1 MKLYKLYF
9 VIIMVGMMISAP
21 AQVTTAVD
29 EPKVVLIT
37 LDGLRWQELFSGA
50 DRSLIVHPD
59 YVSDTAALWDKFWR
73 EDANKRRDV
82 LLPFFWNVI
91 AKQGQIYGNRE
102 EENMVNLTNQMWF
115 SYPGYNEILTGKA
128 DDDRIDS
135 NDKSNNPNVTVL
147 EFIHQKP
154 AFRGKVAAFASWDVF
169 PYIINEERSG
179 IPVNSGYEQIPNPD
193 TEVEKL
199 INRLQN
205 ETPKLWSSVRLDAF
219 THHLALTH
227 LKTQKPRLLYISYG
241 ETDDFAHRGDY
252 DEYLIS
258 AQRTDGFIREIWE
271 TVQED
276 PYYRDQTTIIITTD
290 HGRGIEGDGWRHH
303 GKSGTPHSDE
313 VWMAFLGSGV
323 SPKGEIKEMGQRY
336 SNQVAAT
343 VSELLGFEYPD
354 EAGSSLISDLK

>member
-1 MKLYKLYF
+1 
-9 VIIMVGMMISAP
+9 
-21 AQVTTAVD
+21 
-29 EPKVVLIT
+29 
-37 LDGLRWQELFSGA
+37 
-50 DRSLIVHPD
+50 SLIVHPD
-59 YVSDTAALWDKFWR
+59 YVSDTAALWDEFWR

-102 EENMVNLTNQMWF
+102 EEHMVNLTNQMWF

-169 PYIINEERSG
+169 PYIINEKRSG
-179 IPVNSGYEQIPNPD
+179 IPVNSGYEHVLIPD
-193 TEVEKL
+193 TVVEKL

-219 THHLALTH
+219 THHLALSH
-227 LKTQKPRLLYISYG
+227 LKTHKPRLLFISYG

-313 VWMAFLGSGV
+313 VWMAFLGAGV
-323 SPKGEIKEMGQRY
+323 SAKGEIKEKGQRY
-336 SNQVAAT
+336 SNQ
-343 VSELLGFEYPD
+343 
-354 EAGSSLISDLK
+354 